1 MDPRI
6 AAIKARTENI
16 KRIIPVASG
25 KGGVGKSLVST
36 GLALALKEKGFK
48 VGLMDMD
55 FNGASDHIIL
65 GASVDEFPEEEK
77 GVVPPEIHGL
87 RFMSIVYYTQNNPTP
102 LRGAEISNALIE
114 LLAITRWGELDY
126 LIIDTP
132 PGMSDTFLDILR
144 FLSRGEFLIV
154 TTPSPLSYNVVDK
167 LIALLKERN
176 HKIVGI
182 VKNMKRGEVISAVN
196 PATKYNIPVL
206 VEIPVVDDIDDVI
219 GDPEKLMRSVFGEK
233 MKILCDKI

>member
-6 AAIKARTENI
+6 AAIRARTEYI

-114 LLAITRWGELDY
+114 LLAITRWGDLDY

-144 FLSRGEFLIV
+144 FLGRGEFLIV

-182 VKNMKRGEVISAVN
+182 VENMKKGEVIKVTN
-196 PATKYNIPVL
+196 PAAKYNIPVL
-206 VEIPVVDDIDDVI
+206 VEIPVVDEIDEVI
-219 GDPEKLMRSVFGEK
+219 GDPGKLMHSVFGER
-233 MKILCDKI
+233 MKSLCDKI